1 MAKAKNYIPEG
12 FNTVSPYLIVD
23 GADGLIEFMTKA
35 LGGQKT
41 YEMRDSDGKITHA
54 TVKIGNSMIM
64 LGDTMRGMG
73 PQTAML
79 YLYVE
84 DVDGLYKKAMQAK
97 AESVREPED
106 QFYGDRACCVKDQWG
121 NTWWLA
127 KNIEEVDNAELER
140 RAKEMYKKQ
149 KEEVPTH

>member
-1 MAKAKNYIPEG
+1 MAKSKSFIPEG

-23 GADGLIEFMTKA
+23 GAQELIDFLTKGLDGKQIFSMKD
-35 LGGQKT
+35 
-41 YEMRDSDGKITHA
+41 DSGKITHA

-84 DVDGLYKKAMQAK
+84 DVDNLYKKALQAK
-97 AESVREPED
+97 AENVREPKDE
-106 QFYGDRACCVKDQWG
+106 FYGDRSAAVKDRWG
-121 NTWWLA
+121 NTWWIA
-127 KNIEEVDNAELER
+127 TQKEDVDRPELER
-140 RAKEMYKKQ
+140 RAKEMYKKR
-149 KEEVPTH
+149 KDEVPTH